1 MTIQQEIGF
10 AKHLPTQLHRKA
22 AKKGF
27 DFNLMVV
34 GESGLGKS
42 TLVNSLF
49 MTDLYP
55 DRRIPDAVDMG
66 DGNTVEVE
74 ANTVE
79 IDEHG
84 VKVRLTV
91 IDTPGFGDRLNND
104 ASFEPIIKYINDQ
117 YNSYLCKES
126 GINRKNIVDTRV
138 HCVLYFISSLGRG
151 LKPLDIAFMKALQHK
166 VNIIPLIAKAD
177 SLTAKECEALK
188 DIIRQQVADNDIRIY
203 DLMPL
208 DDDPSLDDPE
218 YVNEINQLRESFPL
232 AVCASLD
239 VQEVNGKK
247 VRARR
252 YAWGCVEIDNEIH
265 CDFQKLKTIIINHL
279 EDMIERTET
288 VHYESY
294 RVQCLMNKGLK
305 QPDKEILVLPS
316 DDVLQKE
323 KEIQDKDRQLREMA
337 RQIEVMRFEMAKQ
350 LSRSNLDSSSN
361 VTASSNEE
369 KD

>member
-49 MTDLYP
+49 MADLYP
-55 DRRIPDAVDMG
+55 DRRIPDALDMG
-66 DGNTVEVE
+66 NGNTVEVE

-91 IDTPGFGDRLNND
+91 IDTPGYGDRLNNEN
-104 ASFEPIIKYINDQ
+104 SFEPIIKYINDQ

-151 LKPLDIAFMKALQHK
+151 LKPLDVAFMKALQDK
-166 VNIIPLIAKAD
+166 VNIIPLVAKAD

-188 DIIRQQVADNDIRIY
+188 ETIRQKIADHGIQIY
-203 DLMPL
+203 DLMPV
-208 DDDPSLDDPE
+208 DDDPSLEDPE
-218 YVNEINQLRESFPL
+218 YVKEISSLRASFPL
-232 AVCASLD
+232 AVCAAQD
-239 VQEVNGKK
+239 VQEVNGRQI
-247 VRARR
+247 RARR
-252 YAWGCVEIDNEIH
+252 YPWGSVEVDNEVH
-265 CDFQKLKTIIINHL
+265 CDFQKLKTIIIHHL

-288 VHYESY
+288 MHYENY
-294 RVQCLMNKGLK
+294 RVQCLMNKGLR

-316 DDVLQKE
+316 DDILQKE
-323 KEIQDKDRQLREMA
+323 RELQATEKKLREMEK
-337 RQIEVMRFEMAKQ
+337 QIENMKFEMAKQ
-350 LSRSNLDSSSN
+350 ASRSNLDSASII
-361 VTASSNEE
+361 TASSVEE
-369 KD
+369 KE